1 MKSMHHQRGLS
12 LVGWL
17 IVAGLA
23 GFLAIVAL
31 KLFPVYMEYWT
42 VRSVMD
48 EVANMPAVD
57 KKSRS
62 YIMSTIGKRLDVN
75 SVQVVKTRD
84 IKYERS
90 DSGGVRL
97 HLKYEVRKPLVG
109 NVDVVVKFEHIA
121 PLRGGGE

>member
-31 KLFPVYMEYWT
+31 KLFPVYLEYWT
-42 VRSVMD
+42 VRTVID

-62 YIMSTIGKRLDVN
+62 YIMTTIGKRLDVN
-75 SVQVVKTRD
+75 SVQTVKPRD
-84 IKYERS
+84 IKYERQ